1 MGLTSSLPL
10 PTIPPEVT
18 WLGRSEWLLCKRWQ
32 TCPCFRSQQKGSCA
46 GGREQQ
52 KCKRSNSRKFVHNSD
67 PAGQPFCCEGSRGS
81 DKGYTLSRVYC
92 HNHAER
98 STPSWWL
105 PCTPRLTSVSVV
117 DVSLTLFTW
126 NLHCPPGKHVITDV
140 CFQTVVFLLF
150 FFCQEVCVLR
160 ECDQFCR
167 RPRQDRVQ
175 IPQSPRRDWDL

>member
-105 PCTPRLTSVSVV
+105 PCTLASPAWALWMFLWHCSPETFTVRQGS
-117 DVSLTLFTW
+117 TL
-126 NLHCPPGKHVITDV
+126 L
-140 CFQTVVFLLF
+140 QTFVFKLSSFSF
-150 FFCQEVCVLR
+150 FFSVKRCVC
-160 ECDQFCR
+160 
-167 RPRQDRVQ
+167 
-175 IPQSPRRDWDL
+175 